1 MVFTELVHF
10 FLLVCRTSDE
20 AKDMRAGTTTDG
32 PGESSESDK
41 FMVLFAQGLRCCC
54 TGDWHGLSLDD
65 SERFSGSF
73 GTLVSGESSVSLRFR
88 ILESA
93 VDRCLFPAYTAQSG
107 SNSGVLGGCTMH
119 RAFVLAPRPDG
130 GVGVS

>member
-41 FMVLFAQGLRCCC
+41 FMVLFAQGLGCCC
-54 TGDWHGLSLDD
+54 TGDWHVLSLDSD
-65 SERFSGSF
+65 RFSRSF
-73 GTLVSGESSVSLRFR
+73 GALVSGESSVSLRFR
-88 ILESA
+88 ILERA
-93 VDRCLFPAYTAQSG
+93 GDRCLFPAYTAQTG
-107 SNSGVLGGCTMH
+107 SNSGVFGGCTMH
-119 RAFVLAPRPDG
+119 RACVLAPRPDG